1 MEIFYTTAS
10 IVIAIMLVITVIAG
24 FFFFEE
30 EIRRDRELNPKPEAK
45 VLEFKSYGLSK
56 WELSQTTG
64 KLLREDRK
72 RKNRRRYAA

>member
-1 MEIFYTTAS
+1 MDIVYGTLSAILAVMLVAS
-10 IVIAIMLVITVIAG
+10 VIAAG
-24 FFFFEE
+24 FFFAE
-30 EIRRDRELNPKPEAK
+30 EIEKNKQHNPKPEAK

-72 RKNRRRYAA
+72 RKNRRRCAA